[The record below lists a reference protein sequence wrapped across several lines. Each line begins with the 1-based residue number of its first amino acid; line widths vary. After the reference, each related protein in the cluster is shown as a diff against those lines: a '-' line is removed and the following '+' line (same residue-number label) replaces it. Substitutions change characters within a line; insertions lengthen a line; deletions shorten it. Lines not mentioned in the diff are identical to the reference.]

1 MNLSANLRGV
11 WTEFLCAIQFLT
23 RVPVPSQPY
32 EADALSRAVKF
43 FPLVGLLIGAS
54 GALLHFLLAPHL
66 PSLIVAVLILIYF
79 VCITGCLHEDGLAD
93 AADGFGG
100 GWSREQI
107 LTIMH
112 DSRIGSYG
120 AAALTLSLGARLLLI
135 SALPLAHVAQ
145 YLVAAHVLCRW
156 TTLPLSYYLPPA
168 RAQGED
174 RIDGQGARVAQ
185 LTNRATLIVG
195 TLFSFAIVVAV
206 LRMRAIAP
214 ILISIAFTL
223 VCGAYFKRRIGG
235 VTGDC
240 FGAAN
245 QITEIA
251 VYLSGVWTV

>member
-1 MNLSANLRGV
+1 M
-11 WTEFLCAIQFLT
+11 EFLCAIQFLT

-32 EADALSRAVKF
+32 ETDALSRAVKF

-54 GALLHFLLAPHL
+54 GALVHFLLAPHL
-66 PSLIVAVLILIYF
+66 PRLIVALLILIYF

-100 GWSREQI
+100 GWSREQVLI
-107 LTIMH
+107 IMH

-135 SALPLAHVAQ
+135 SALPLAHVVQ

-168 RAQGED
+168 RSQRED
-174 RIDGQGARVAQ
+174 QIAGQGARVAQ
-185 LTNRATLIVG
+185 LTTRGTLIAG
-195 TLFSFAIVVAV
+195 TIFSFAIVVAV
-206 LRMRAIAP
+206 LRMRAVAP
-214 ILISIAFTL
+214 ILISIALTL
-223 VCGAYFKRRIGG
+223 VSGAYFKRRIGG

>member
-1 MNLSANLRGV
+1 MSSPANLRRV
-11 WTEFLCAIQFLT
+11 WTDFLCAIQFLT
-23 RVPVPSQPY
+23 RVPVPSQTY
-32 EADALSRAVKF
+32 ETDALSRAVKF
-43 FPLVGLLIGAS
+43 FPLVGLLVGVS

-107 LTIMH
+107 LIIMH

-135 SALPLAHVAQ
+135 SALPLPHVAQ

-168 RAQGED
+168 RAQRED

-185 LTNRATLIVG
+185 LTSRGTLIMG
-195 TLFSFAIVVAV
+195 TLFSFAIVVAL
-206 LRMRAIAP
+206 LRMHAVTP

-223 VCGAYFKRRIGG
+223 VSGAYFKRRIGG